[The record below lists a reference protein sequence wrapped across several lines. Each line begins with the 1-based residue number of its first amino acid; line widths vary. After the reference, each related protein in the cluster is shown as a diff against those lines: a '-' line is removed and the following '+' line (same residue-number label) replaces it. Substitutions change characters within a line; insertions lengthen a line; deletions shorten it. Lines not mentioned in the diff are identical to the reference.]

1 MKTWKRGVAC
11 VTMAAMLVCGMSFVE
26 SHAASAIKL
35 SASKITL
42 EVGKTTKIRVR
53 NYKKKV
59 IWSSAK
65 KSIATVT
72 SAGKYLGKIRAKKAG
87 STKIYARCGNR
98 KLSCKV
104 TVKKQSTPA
113 DDQELPAT
121 ASTVKPT
128 AKPTAKAT
136 TKPVTSVNDSQKYL
150 SDQAIEYDEEEEMYH
165 LYFSVKLSDNQ
176 TRKKYAGKVELQVYN
191 LQQELVYNQSKSF
204 TVDDFLDDEDD
215 NDEEEAEVAEC
226 ICDVEIPASEFVP
239 GGSSEGILY
248 YSVVLEDDTW
258 FSKRTLD
265 IDHLPVRI
273 TEKPEKTSE
282 PVATKIPDVEPTDT
296 VTALLKTPVP
306 TTKIATE
313 EPEETIHPTEVP
325 ETQKPTPTVKPTTT
339 PKRSKAPTNTPIPT
353 DTPLPTQTVVPT
365 DSPLPTETV
374 EPTGTPTMTP
384 FVTVEPTPEVSS
396 RDEVLERSMQTL
408 RTYVIINGEID
419 TSGNFYLEWES
430 ENGVEKCKISCN
442 LTTDEISYSI
452 ESTINGYDAV
462 LVMESNP
469 FTNSRSLLKCQC
481 SSEKLSQE
489 GTALLSFENLTYS
502 RFPAKTFYIMGDI
515 SDREMQNIANILWY
529 SGMELWNSK
538 LDEMGL
544 SLKQVGYDNYGNE
557 EIEPVDTKYPVDLE
571 TTTTSST
578 IEKWQQYIQ
587 SVGEVTG
594 KNVKRIYIKDGD
606 NLYFVSYNSASG
618 LFTYGMEN
626 TDGTVSLDIT
636 TDPISQSLAKI
647 TYKEECV
654 GTVYADVNMRTLTG
668 IENVSFVATEEGDWV
683 EQMGKDA
690 NVCLR
695 KCYANWS
702 CLAQCAGMTLN
713 HVGFDN
719 YSSIKGTN

>member
-11 VTMAAMLVCGMSFVE
+11 LTMAAMLVCGMSFVE
-26 SHAASAIKL
+26 TQAASAIKL

-42 EVGKTTKIRVR
+42 VVGKTAKIRVR

-59 IWSSAK
+59 VWSSAK
-65 KSIATVT
+65 KSVATVT
-72 SAGKYLGKIRAKKAG
+72 SSGKYVGKIRAKKAG
-87 STKIYARCGNR
+87 STKIYAKCGNR

-104 TVKKQSTPA
+104 TVKKQRIPSD
-113 DDQELPAT
+113 DDQELPGT

-128 AKPTAKAT
+128 AKAT
-136 TKPVTSVNDSQKYL
+136 TKPATSVNDSQKYL
-150 SDQAIEYDEEEEMYH
+150 ADQAIEYDEEEEMYH
-165 LYFSVKLSDNQ
+165 LYFSIKLSDNQ
-176 TRKKYAGKVELQVYN
+176 TRKKYAGKVDLQVYN

-204 TVDDFLDDEDD
+204 TVDDFLDAEEEAEDD
-215 NDEEEAEVAEC
+215 NEEEDWEVAEC
-226 ICDVEIPASEFVP
+226 ICDLEIPVSEFVP

-248 YSVVLEDDTW
+248 YSVVLEDNTW

-265 IDHLPVRI
+265 IDYLPVRI
-273 TEKPEKTSE
+273 TEKPEKTLE

-296 VTALLKTPVP
+296 VTPLLKTPVP

-313 EPEETIHPTEVP
+313 EPAETMHPTKVP
-325 ETQKPTPTVKPTTT
+325 ETQKPTPTVT

-353 DTPLPTQTVVPT
+353 DTPLPTQTVLPT

-374 EPTGTPTMTP
+374 KPTGTPTMTP

-396 RDEVLERSMQTL
+396 RDEVLERSMQIL
-408 RTYVIINGEID
+408 RTYVIINGKID
-419 TSGNFYLEWES
+419 SNGNFYLEWES
-430 ENGVEKCKISCN
+430 ENGVEKCKITCN

-469 FTNSRSLLKCQC
+469 FTNSRSLLKCHC

-489 GTALLSFENLTYS
+489 GMALLSFENLTYS

-515 SDREMQNIANILWY
+515 SNREMQNIANILWY

-557 EIEPVDTKYPVDLE
+557 EMESVDTKYPVDLE
-571 TTTTSST
+571 ITTTSST

-587 SVGEVTG
+587 SVGEVTE
-594 KNVKRIYIKDGD
+594 KNVKRIYIKDGEY
-606 NLYFVSYNSASG
+606 LYYVSYNSASG

-626 TDGTVSLDIT
+626 TDGSVSLDIT
-636 TDPISQSLAKI
+636 TDPLSQSFAKI
-647 TYKEECV
+647 IYKEERT
-654 GTVYADVNMRTLTG
+654 GTVYADVDVGTLTG
-668 IENVSFVATEEGDWV
+668 IENVSFAAKEEGDWV
-683 EQMGKDA
+683 EQMKKDA

-702 CLAQCAGMTLN
+702 CLAQCAGMTL
-713 HVGFDN
+713 HQVGFDN
-719 YSSIKGTN
+719 YGSINGTN